1 MFSFQRIQD
10 QTVYVFARHLKK
22 NVKNAFFNL
31 KENVKYVLS
40 NIAYEGAAAV
50 RPGLF
55 SLQRYTWGEA
65 PCGLGGVVE

>member
-1 MFSFQRIQD
+1 LLT
-10 QTVYVFARHLKK
+10 TVYVFARHLKK

-55 SLQRYTWGEA
+55 SLQHYTWGEA